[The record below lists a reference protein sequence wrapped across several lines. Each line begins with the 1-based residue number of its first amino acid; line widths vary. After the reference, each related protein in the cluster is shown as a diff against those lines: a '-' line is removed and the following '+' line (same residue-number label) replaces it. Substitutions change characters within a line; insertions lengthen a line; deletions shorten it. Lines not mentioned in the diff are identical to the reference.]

1 MFSKE
6 QIKVIEETTEFVK
19 DFMKN
24 YDESHNFEHVIR
36 VKNMATTIAISE
48 NLNTDEIFEVQ
59 LGALTHDINDHKY
72 TNDIYA
78 QELILKDF
86 FKNKLD
92 NDIISNVIIIACNV
106 SLSKQTTLEHNNI
119 HINCKK
125 LKCVRDADRIDSLG
139 SIGITRYFIYG
150 IKKTNSTMKEIIT
163 NIETRTNILIKH
175 IKTNLGKE
183 IAEKKIKIIRD
194 FIEDYYLTNK

>member
-6 QIKVIEETTEFVK
+6 QIKIIEETTEFVK
-19 DFMKN
+19 EYIKN

-36 VKNMATTIAISE
+36 VKNLATKIAISE
-48 NLNTDEIFEVQ
+48 NLNPNEIFEVQ

-72 TNDIYA
+72 TKDIYA
-78 QELILKDF
+78 QELILEDF
-86 FKNKLD
+86 FKNKLNED
-92 NDIISNVIIIACNV
+92 VIRNVINIACNV
-106 SLSKQTTLEHNNI
+106 SLSKEVTLKHNNI
-119 HINCKK
+119 IIESKK
-125 LKCVRDADRIDSLG
+125 LDCVRDADRIDSLG

-150 IKKTNSTMKEIIT
+150 IKKTNSTIKEIID
-163 NIETRTNILIKH
+163 NIENRTNILIKH

-194 FIEDYYLTNK
+194 FIEDYNS